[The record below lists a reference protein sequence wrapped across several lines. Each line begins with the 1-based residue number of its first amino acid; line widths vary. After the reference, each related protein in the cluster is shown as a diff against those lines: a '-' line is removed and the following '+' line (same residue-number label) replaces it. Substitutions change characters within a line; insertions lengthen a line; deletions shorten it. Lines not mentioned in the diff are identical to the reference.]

1 MSDDSRQQTLR
12 YVWLGSMDYQSAYEL
27 QLRLLEARK
36 SDDIPD
42 TLLLLEHRHVFTL
55 GRRGVQDD
63 VLAAEA
69 ELKSLDA
76 DVIETDRG
84 GQTTYHGPGQL
95 VAYPI
100 LNLRALHIGPV
111 AYVRAL
117 EDVII
122 NLLTGL
128 DVEAHRVAGKTGVWT
143 HGSLR
148 PDLAP
153 TLELESKIAAIGV
166 RISRGISMHGV
177 AVNLSTDLSYFSKIV
192 PCGMPDVV
200 MASVESIGGKAP
212 NTEVV
217 SKQLAESLAS
227 VLGSQLEVVSPD
239 AIAASAGATGR
250 VLSVLQ

>member
-1 MSDDSRQQTLR
+1 MSDHSPQQILR

-27 QLRLLEARK
+27 QLRLLEARYREE
-36 SDDIPD
+36 IPD
-42 TLLLLEHRHVFTL
+42 TLLLLEHPHVFTL

-69 ELKSLDA
+69 ELKSLSA

-111 AYVRAL
+111 VYVRTL
-117 EDVII
+117 EDVVI

-128 DVEAHRVAGKTGVWT
+128 DIEAHKVTDATGVWT

-153 TLELESKIAAIGV
+153 PLESESKIAAIGV

-200 MASVESIGGKAP
+200 MASVESISGQAP
-212 NTEVV
+212 NTEET
-217 SKQLAESLAS
+217 SKLLGESLAS
-227 VLGSQLEVVSPD
+227 HLGSRLEAVSLD
-239 AIAASAGATGR
+239 AIAA
-250 VLSVLQ
+250 